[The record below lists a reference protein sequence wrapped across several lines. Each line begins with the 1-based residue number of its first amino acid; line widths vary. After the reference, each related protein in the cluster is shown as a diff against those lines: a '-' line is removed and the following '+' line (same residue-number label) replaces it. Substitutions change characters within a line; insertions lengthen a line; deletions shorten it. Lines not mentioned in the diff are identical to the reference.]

1 MANLP
6 TSDDIEI
13 GDKVLIEKKEHQGTG
28 KLTEGI
34 VKRKLTSGYTHP
46 YGIKVDL
53 ESGEIGRVKENLSR
67 PIGSDDALSKIE
79 KLKTEL
85 EILKE
90 KKKERIQEKTQQI
103 QLEKQLLDNPNFE
116 VLDKKIIPKTED
128 ALNEFKEFYQYDEQY
143 DNWKKNL
150 QESIWKEKISLT
162 TNEVKK
168 RFSVAVASFGNSFKG
183 GFLYLG
189 INSKGEIVG
198 LERDKEFAE
207 FNDYEDTFANSIRE
221 TLENFLHE
229 KIFILSKLQME
240 FTEREGKM
248 ICIIQILPADEPL
261 WIYNKKN
268 DNGEFFV
275 RGPSP
280 RAEFLNTKESLSYI
294 KGRFPNSFK

>member
-34 VKRKLTSGYTHP
+34 VKRKLTLGHAHP

-67 PIGSDDALSKIE
+67 AIGSADALSKIE
-79 KLKTEL
+79 EL
-85 EILKE
+85 RARLNSLIE
-90 KKKERIQEKTQQI
+90 KKEERIQEKTQQV
-103 QLEKQLLDNPNFE
+103 QLEKPLLDNPDLE

-143 DNWKKNL
+143 NNWKNNL
-150 QESIWKEKISLT
+150 SEDIWKEKISQ
-162 TNEVKK
+162 NKIEVKK
-168 RFSVAVASFGNSFKG
+168 RFTVAVASFGNSRKG

-189 INSKGEIVG
+189 INSEGKILG
-198 LERDKEFAE
+198 LERDKEFAK

-221 TLENFLHE
+221 TLENFLHD
-229 KIFILSKLQME
+229 KIFIFSKLQMKFIE
-240 FTEREGKM
+240 KDGKM

-280 RAEFLNTKESLSYI
+280 RAEFLNTKETISYI
-294 KGRFPNSFK
+294 KGRFPNFLK